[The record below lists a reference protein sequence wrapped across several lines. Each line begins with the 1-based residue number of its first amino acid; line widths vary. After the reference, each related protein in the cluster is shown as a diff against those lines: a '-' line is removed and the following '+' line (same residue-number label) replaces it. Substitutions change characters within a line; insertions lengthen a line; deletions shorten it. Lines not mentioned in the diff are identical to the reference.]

1 MNELRLAVR
10 RLTRQRSVTAA
21 AVVTLACSIAA
32 TAATWSLLS
41 AVLLRPLRVSSADR
55 LIVVG
60 QVRTLTGRPPTVD
73 DGHVYPVYARLRES
87 RIFDAVAAGGSF
99 SLFASTANEPA
110 VPRDV
115 CFASHDFFSV
125 LGVRLPLGRSFTPDE
140 DRPGTALVTVLSDR
154 TWRTAF
160 DADPDVVG
168 KRLTVSGQRV
178 TVVGVAPRSFR
189 GLDLASP
196 PDLYMP
202 LHAVADVGNQM
213 ANYFSAPGHAS
224 SPSAWVRV
232 IARLPANVTAAQ
244 AEAKLQV
251 FFAAAPLDAD
261 DIAARFTQS
270 MRVRLTSVNTAAIAE
285 AGRPA
290 MARLGTL
297 LGATV
302 AMLMLIG
309 CSTVGMLLL
318 IRTEARRQEFAVCLA
333 LGASRV
339 RLASSV
345 ALESLLLA
353 AAGTVLAVPV
363 ARWLLAGVRGLQLP
377 GGIDVEALDLG
388 VDAGV
393 LAAGAGCA
401 ALLTLL
407 VALAAS
413 HIGFSASVADAIGWR
428 GGSASRSPSR
438 PTRTLLVTGQV
449 AVALV
454 LVGGAGLFARSV
466 SAALSLNPGFDTTR
480 IVTGS
485 VSLGPHGY
493 DAVRAASFFE
503 DLGSRLRTNP
513 AIRSVS
519 TITSDSGMGAG
530 GQLIVDTQRRSFASG
545 VGFVAIDDRYFE
557 AMGVRV
563 TRGRN
568 FTVDDRE
575 GSALVA
581 IVSESFGRAIA
592 GGGDPLGHTVTM
604 PFRRIN
610 RPADVVQIVGVV
622 PDLITTVSDLQPLRM
637 YRPLA
642 QSGTSTG
649 RTVVVRATSGADAAR
664 RAVLGT
670 IRQMDRLITVR
681 PMLTID
687 ERLAEQ
693 MGPQRLGAAV
703 MGGLGFV
710 AALLAALGSYV
721 VAETT
726 AVLRRREMG
735 IRAALGARGT
745 QLARMVLLQ
754 TGRLVGAGLV
764 LGLGVAWL
772 GTGTIRALLFRTAPL
787 DPLILGGVAGLILLV
802 SLAVSLKPALRTA
815 RVDLAGVLREE

>member
-1 MNELRLAVR
+1 MQEH
-10 RLTRQRSVTAA
+10 TAA
-21 AVVTLACSIAA
+21 AV
-32 TAATWSLLS
+32 
-41 AVLLRPLRVSSADR
+41 
-55 LIVVG
+55 
-60 QVRTLTGRPPTVD
+60 
-73 DGHVYPVYARLRES
+73 
-87 RIFDAVAAGGSF
+87 DAV
-99 SLFASTANEPA
+99 
-110 VPRDV
+110 
-115 CFASHDFFSV
+115 
-125 LGVRLPLGRSFTPDE
+125 
-140 DRPGTALVTVLSDR
+140 
-154 TWRTAF
+154 
-160 DADPDVVG
+160 DACV
-168 KRLTVSGQRV
+168 
-178 TVVGVAPRSFR
+178 
-189 GLDLASP
+189 
-196 PDLYMP
+196 
-202 LHAVADVGNQM
+202 
-213 ANYFSAPGHAS
+213 
-224 SPSAWVRV
+224 
-232 IARLPANVTAAQ
+232 
-244 AEAKLQV
+244 E
-251 FFAAAPLDAD
+251 
-261 DIAARFTQS
+261 
-270 MRVRLTSVNTAAIAE
+270 LTSVNTAAIAE

-353 AAGTVLAVPV
+353 AAGTVLAVQISAV
-363 ARWLLAGVRGLQLP
+363 AACRRARPAAARRHRRRGA
-377 GGIDVEALDLG
+377 EDLG

-485 VSLGPHGY
+485 VSLPGPHGY

-519 TITSDSGMGAG
+519 TIISDSGMAAG

-592 GGGDPLGHTVTM
+592 GGGDPLGHIVTM

-687 ERLAEQ
+687 QRLAEQ

-703 MGGLGFV
+703 MGELGSWPHCSRR
-710 AALLAALGSYV
+710 LAA
-721 VAETT
+721 TWWP
-726 AVLRRREMG
+726 RRPPCSGGARWAC
-735 IRAALGARGT
+735 AALGARGT
-745 QLARMVLLQ
+745 PSCARMVLLQ
-754 TGRLVGAGLV
+754 TGRLVGGGLV